1 MKRVGRITEY
11 LLSIENFRNAEKMA
25 RKGKENKRDD
35 IKEFDKLYNT
45 QEKLDAAL
53 IALSNLLRDGTFVST
68 KPTIEDRFTGDKWRK
83 ICDVPFYPDR
93 IVHCAVYL
101 CIQERIAKIF
111 IKHMYS
117 YDKGIHELT
126 YNLKTVIREWGD
138 RPLNILKFD
147 ITKFYDSIS
156 IDIVMYQLRRVIKDI
171 KTLEIIE
178 EMLRLHGSVL
188 IGILLST
195 LFSGM
200 NLSPLDRFVKEEL
213 KVEHYF
219 RFADD
224 FILLHED
231 KAFLKAAE
239 WRIKNLLYYELGHLT
254 NYALIFDINKSP
266 LGYCGFV
273 HHRTHVRIRQ
283 STKKKFVKTRN
294 NPKSVASYMG
304 MLKWCDSKHLIH
316 KVINKN
322 NYAKKRGNRTEK
334 TSARPRHGKIL
345 HQPVCEGG
353 DRL

>member
-1 MKRVGRITEY
+1 MKRIGQFTEY
-11 LLSIENFRNAEKMA
+11 LLSLGNFKNAMAMA
-25 RKGKENKRDD
+25 RKGKEKKRDD

-45 QEKLDAAL
+45 PEKQD
-53 IALSNLLRDGTFVST
+53 IALMALSSLLRDGTFVST
-68 KPTIEDRFTGDKWRK
+68 KPIIEDRFTGDKWRK

-101 CIQERIAKIF
+101 CIQDRIAKMF
-111 IKHMYS
+111 VKHMYS

-126 YNLKTVIREWGD
+126 YNLRTVIREWGD
-138 RPLNILKFD
+138 KPLNILKFD
-147 ITKFYDSIS
+147 ITKFYDSID
-156 IDIVMYQLRRVIKDI
+156 IDVIMFQLRRVIKDI

-188 IGILLST
+188 IGMLLST
-195 LFSGM
+195 LLSGL

-213 KVEHYF
+213 KVTHYF

-231 KAFLKAAE
+231 KAFLKNAE

-254 NYALIFDINKSP
+254 NYALIFDINKRP
-266 LGYCGFV
+266 LDYCGFV

-304 MLKWCDSKHLIH
+304 MLKWCDSKHLIY

-322 NYAKKRGNRTEK
+322 NYAKKRSNCRKRAGSK
-334 TSARPRHGKIL
+334 PRH
-345 HQPVCEGG
+345 
-353 DRL
+353 R